1 MEFYLAPLSETHL
14 SIISFCLI
22 FCVCGLYSIGCRVV
36 VPLASGVFTPVDET
50 GLKRLVQ
57 ASSLGGTGA
66 FPLVSGAGSCP
77 SGGQSHVKWCLE
89 TAVGSGKL

>member
-1 MEFYLAPLSETHL
+1 M
-14 SIISFCLI
+14 
-22 FCVCGLYSIGCRVV
+22 
-36 VPLASGVFTPVDET
+36 DET